1 VLPAVLLAIAHFVPA
16 SRELKQVLVVQAAM
30 PAAVFPIMLAR
41 HYGGDA
47 ATAIR
52 IVIVTSLLGFL
63 TIPFWLRIG
72 MQAVGF

>member
-1 VLPAVLLAIAHFVPA
+1 
-16 SRELKQVLVVQAAM
+16 M